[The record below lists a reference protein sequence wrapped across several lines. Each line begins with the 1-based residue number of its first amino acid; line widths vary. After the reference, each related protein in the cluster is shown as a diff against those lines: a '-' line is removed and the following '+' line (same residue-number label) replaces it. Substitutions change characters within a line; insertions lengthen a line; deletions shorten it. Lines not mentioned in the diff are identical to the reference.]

1 MKIEGQSEQFICADG
16 KFFALYDYDQEG
28 KPLYRQI
35 ELYMPAA
42 EGVYNEPLDATR
54 ARFLE
59 ALETGKD
66 WRWAIGSTG
75 GQLTA
80 RYQVR
85 ESDGELV
92 SLLALK
98 GGMKIKGQ

>member
-16 KFFALYDYDQEG
+16 KFFAMYDYDQQG
-28 KPLYRQI
+28 KALYRQI
-35 ELYMPAA
+35 ELYMP
-42 EGVYNEPLDATR
+42 GDTGTYNEPLDVTR
-54 ARFLE
+54 ARKLA

-66 WRWAIGSTG
+66 FRWAIGSKG

-92 SLLALK
+92 SLLSLN
-98 GGMKIKGQ
+98 GGMKAKV

>member
-1 MKIEGQSEQFICADG
+1 MKIEGMSEQYLSAGG
-16 KFFALYDYDQEG
+16 KFFVQYDFDEKC

-35 ELYMPAA
+35 ELYLPSA
-42 EGVYNEPLDATR
+42 EGTYGEPIEVTMKKWLDQ
-54 ARFLE
+54 LE
-59 ALETGKD
+59 DGSRD
-66 WRWAIGSTG
+66 WKWAIGSTG

-98 GGMKIKGQ
+98 GGMA